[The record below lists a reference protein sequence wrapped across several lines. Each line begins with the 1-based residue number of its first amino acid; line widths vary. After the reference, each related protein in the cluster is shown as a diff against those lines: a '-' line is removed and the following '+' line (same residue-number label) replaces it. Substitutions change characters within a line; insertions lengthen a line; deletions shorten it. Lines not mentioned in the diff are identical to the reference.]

1 MKTNPI
7 GHTVKKQSAQGLTK
21 ANIRLEVR
29 KLQNDKVDFYN
40 PLFTDGVV
48 VPKITMSQYI
58 LNCYANSVEL
68 ESGIHCD
75 LTYRY
80 CLDQLN
86 NTCVLFTDIYSDHND
101 NDKTKL
107 DMEDYIVVEIFLSPE
122 HFMVSEL
129 ATYYQDNYVD
139 DDVPNDWEDNYFTTD
154 SIDYN
159 EIEIVKAVYTLKSD
173 KDLKRINT
181 IGRII
186 KN

>member
-29 KLQNDKVDFYN
+29 KLQNDKIDFYK

-48 VPKITMSQYI
+48 VPKITMSQYV
-58 LNCYANSVEL
+58 LNCYANSVAL
-68 ESGIHCD
+68 EDGIHCD

-80 CLDQLN
+80 YLDQLN

-107 DMEDYIVVEIFLSPE
+107 DKEDYIVVEIYVSPE

-129 ATYYQDNYVD
+129 AIHYQDNYVD
-139 DDVPNDWEDNYFTTD
+139 DHDTFDWGNNYFTT
-154 SIDYN
+154 SSNAYN
-159 EIEIVKAVYTLKSD
+159 KIAIVKAVYSLIGEKA
-173 KDLKRINT
+173 LKRKIRIDN
-181 IGRII
+181 II
-186 KN
+186 K